1 MAGYKYFTVL
11 TDVGKQK
18 LAEAI
23 ANETALDFTEMAV
36 GDSNG
41 ISYNPTS
48 DMTALKHVTY
58 RAAIGSMKINAEDK
72 NIMEFEFVV
81 PASVGGFYI
90 REAGLYSSDGTLI
103 AISRLPEQYK
113 ADMAEGAGSSMTVRI
128 LVAISSDAQIYITVP
143 ASIAYATKTYVT
155 EEFKKHKADSN
166 PHVQYVLNEMYSAK
180 IDELQEDINSKAAS
194 NHNHD
199 SVYSKTNHTHNNY
212 AASNHNHDELYSDIN
227 HTHSN
232 YAASSHSHDFSSI
245 TGSMDFA
252 DNRLKGLL
260 PISKGGTNSQDGFG
274 WKNAYS
280 DTEYNAKIGLKY
292 PFNTQQLASA
302 IIKLNQ
308 SVFCMVYGWRK
319 EQSLITDFPSSGSSH
334 RTIINYLDGNQSYI
348 ETIDPH
354 NLTTYICNVSG
365 GVAGKWIKTRN
376 YDGSIPE
383 SLIPATSKVT
393 IADGVTWIETPLSN
407 GKSML
412 YGIAQKTPT
421 GDGLSNALW
430 KMIPPKSIDASTIRL
445 TANYLADS
453 GLFNL
458 FTFTSGNIKYKG
470 YKNIIV
476 SEITTQ
482 FVAPR
487 FNFLLTMQAITA

>member
-1 MAGYKYFTVL
+1 MSYKYFTVL

-41 ISYNPTS
+41 TSYEPTS

-143 ASIAYATKTYVT
+143 ASITYATQTYVT

-166 PHVQYVLNEMYSAK
+166 PHVQYVLNEIYSAK

-227 HTHSN
+227 HTHST

-245 TGSMDFA
+245 TGSMNLA

-280 DTEYNAKIGLKY
+280 DAEFNAKIGLKY

-308 SVFCMVYGWRK
+308 SVFCMVDGWRK
-319 EQSLITDFPSSGSSH
+319 GQRFITDFPSSDLSH
-334 RTIINYLDGNQSYI
+334 RTIINYRDNNQFYI
-348 ETIDPH
+348 ETIDPF

-365 GVAGKWIKTRN
+365 GVAGPWIKTRN
-376 YDGSIPE
+376 NDGSIPAE
-383 SLIPATSKVT
+383 IISPTVFKYENSYGVWTETKLTTGETMLEGSGYITNFTTDVVITLPKTIKQGTGVVIVNLPYFCPNSKT
-393 IADGVTWIETPLSN
+393 I
-407 GKSML
+407 
-412 YGIAQKTPT
+412 
-421 GDGLSNALW
+421 
-430 KMIPPKSIDASTIRL
+430 IDAFLISKASNL
-445 TANYLADS
+445 NNNNYTMWEFKGFLA
-453 GLFNL
+453 
-458 FTFTSGNIKYKG
+458 
-470 YKNIIV
+470 
-476 SEITTQ
+476 
-482 FVAPR
+482 
-487 FNFLLTMQAITA
+487 

>member
-41 ISYNPTS
+41 TSYEPTS

-143 ASIAYATKTYVT
+143 ASITYATQTYVV

-166 PHVQYVLNEMYSAK
+166 PHEQYVLNEIYSDK
-180 IDELQEDINSKAAS
+180 IDELQEGIDSKAAS

-199 SVYSKTNHTHNNY
+199 STYLKKTDASSTYATKEALNTGLAGKAATNHNHDSAYLKKTDASSTYATKSELNTGLSGK
-212 AASNHNHDELYSDIN
+212 AASNHNHDNMYLKKTDSVYLPIGFIYLQLRNQSTPDVVFGTNGKWQDISSTYAGEFFRVLGGDSAGFGTKQN
-227 HTHSN
+227 EGLPNISGEVNSTATRGYIDAGGFANGCFIKGASN
-232 YAASSHSHDFSSI
+232 VNAVQGIGGVAHNIAFSASNSNSIYGASSHV
-245 TGSMDFA
+245 T
-252 DNRLKGLL
+252 
-260 PISKGGTNSQDGFG
+260 P
-274 WKNAYS
+274 
-280 DTEYNAKIGLKY
+280 YN
-292 PFNTQQLASA
+292 SA
-302 IIKLNQ
+302 IRVWK
-308 SVFCMVYGWRK
+308 K
-319 EQSLITDFPSSGSSH
+319 
-334 RTIINYLDGNQSYI
+334 
-348 ETIDPH
+348 
-354 NLTTYICNVSG
+354 VS
-365 GVAGKWIKTRN
+365 
-376 YDGSIPE
+376 
-383 SLIPATSKVT
+383 
-393 IADGVTWIETPLSN
+393 
-407 GKSML
+407 
-412 YGIAQKTPT
+412 
-421 GDGLSNALW
+421 
-430 KMIPPKSIDASTIRL
+430 
-445 TANYLADS
+445 
-453 GLFNL
+453 
-458 FTFTSGNIKYKG
+458 
-470 YKNIIV
+470 
-476 SEITTQ
+476 
-482 FVAPR
+482 
-487 FNFLLTMQAITA
+487 

>member
-41 ISYNPTS
+41 TSYEPTS

-143 ASIAYATKTYVT
+143 ASITYATQTYVV

-166 PHVQYVLNEMYSAK
+166 PHEQYVLNEIYSDK
-180 IDELQEDINSKAAS
+180 IDELQEGIDSKAAS

-199 SVYSKTNHTHNNY
+199 STYLKKTDASSTYLNKTDAGNTYATKEALNAGLAGKAATNHNHDSAYLKKTDASSTYATKSELNTGLSGK
-212 AASNHNHDELYSDIN
+212 AASNHNHDNIYLKKTDSVYLPIGFIYFQLRNQSTPDVVFGTNGKWQDISSTYAGEFFRVLGGDSAGFGTKQN
-227 HTHSN
+227 EGLPNISGEVNSTATRGYIDAGGFANGCFIKGASN
-232 YAASSHSHDFSSI
+232 VNAIQGIGGVAHNIAFSASNSNSIYGASSHV
-245 TGSMDFA
+245 T
-252 DNRLKGLL
+252 
-260 PISKGGTNSQDGFG
+260 P
-274 WKNAYS
+274 
-280 DTEYNAKIGLKY
+280 YN
-292 PFNTQQLASA
+292 SA
-302 IIKLNQ
+302 IRVWK
-308 SVFCMVYGWRK
+308 K
-319 EQSLITDFPSSGSSH
+319 
-334 RTIINYLDGNQSYI
+334 
-348 ETIDPH
+348 
-354 NLTTYICNVSG
+354 VS
-365 GVAGKWIKTRN
+365 
-376 YDGSIPE
+376 
-383 SLIPATSKVT
+383 
-393 IADGVTWIETPLSN
+393 
-407 GKSML
+407 
-412 YGIAQKTPT
+412 
-421 GDGLSNALW
+421 
-430 KMIPPKSIDASTIRL
+430 
-445 TANYLADS
+445 
-453 GLFNL
+453 
-458 FTFTSGNIKYKG
+458 
-470 YKNIIV
+470 
-476 SEITTQ
+476 
-482 FVAPR
+482 
-487 FNFLLTMQAITA
+487 

>member
-41 ISYNPTS
+41 ISYEPTS

-143 ASIAYATKTYVT
+143 ASITYATQTYVV

-166 PHVQYVLNEMYSAK
+166 PHEQYVLNEIYSDK
-180 IDELQEDINSKAAS
+180 IDELQEGIDSKAAS

-199 SVYSKTNHTHNNY
+199 STYLKKTDASSTYATKEALNTGLAGKAATNHNHDSAYLKKTDASSTYATKSELNTGLSGK
-212 AASNHNHDELYSDIN
+212 AASNHNHDNIYLKKTDSVYLPIGFIYFQLRNQSTPDVVFGTNGKWQDISSTYAGEFFRVLGGDSAGFGTKQN
-227 HTHSN
+227 EGLPNISGEVNSTATRGYIDAGGFANGCFIKGASN
-232 YAASSHSHDFSSI
+232 VNAVQGIGGVAHNIAFSASNSNSIYGASSHV
-245 TGSMDFA
+245 T
-252 DNRLKGLL
+252 
-260 PISKGGTNSQDGFG
+260 P
-274 WKNAYS
+274 
-280 DTEYNAKIGLKY
+280 YN
-292 PFNTQQLASA
+292 SA
-302 IIKLNQ
+302 IRVWK
-308 SVFCMVYGWRK
+308 K
-319 EQSLITDFPSSGSSH
+319 
-334 RTIINYLDGNQSYI
+334 
-348 ETIDPH
+348 
-354 NLTTYICNVSG
+354 VS
-365 GVAGKWIKTRN
+365 
-376 YDGSIPE
+376 
-383 SLIPATSKVT
+383 
-393 IADGVTWIETPLSN
+393 
-407 GKSML
+407 
-412 YGIAQKTPT
+412 
-421 GDGLSNALW
+421 
-430 KMIPPKSIDASTIRL
+430 
-445 TANYLADS
+445 
-453 GLFNL
+453 
-458 FTFTSGNIKYKG
+458 
-470 YKNIIV
+470 
-476 SEITTQ
+476 
-482 FVAPR
+482 
-487 FNFLLTMQAITA
+487 

>member
-1 MAGYKYFTVL
+1 MSYKYFTVL

-41 ISYNPTS
+41 TSYEPTS

-81 PASVGGFYI
+81 PASTGGFYV

-143 ASIAYATKTYVT
+143 ASITYATKTYVT

-166 PHVQYVLNEMYSAK
+166 PHGQYVLNKTYSAK
-180 IDELQEDINSKAAS
+180 IDELQEDIASKAA
-194 NHNHD
+194 NTHNHD
-199 SVYSKTNHTHNNY
+199 STYLKKTDASNIYATQDELTAGLADK
-212 AASNHNHDELYSDIN
+212 AASN

-232 YAASSHSHDFSSI
+232 YAANSHSHDFSSI

-260 PISKGGTNSQDGFG
+260 PISKGGTNSHDGFG
-274 WKNAYS
+274 WKNLMS
-280 DTEYNAKIGLKY
+280 WEEFLSKIGLSSINQ
-292 PFNTQQLASA
+292 PFTIQQIIDAIQNKNMGDFHISFSFWGADLICPGISYGGASSNIMTIKKISSVYEFIFCYGPSNDIFRMHTNNATANNFYA
-302 IIKLNQ
+302 IMI
-308 SVFCMVYGWRK
+308 
-319 EQSLITDFPSSGSSH
+319 
-334 RTIINYLDGNQSYI
+334 GN
-348 ETIDPH
+348 
-354 NLTTYICNVSG
+354 
-365 GVAGKWIKTRN
+365 
-376 YDGSIPE
+376 GSIPAE
-383 SLIPATSKVT
+383 IISPTVLKYENSDGSWTETKLNTGEVMLEGYDTFTAQRSSLIRINIPKNINISK
-393 IADGVTWIETPLSN
+393 S
-407 GKSML
+407 
-412 YGIAQKTPT
+412 
-421 GDGLSNALW
+421 
-430 KMIPPKSIDASTIRL
+430 KSIQ
-445 TANYLADS
+445 
-453 GLFNL
+453 
-458 FTFTSGNIKYKG
+458 
-470 YKNIIV
+470 
-476 SEITTQ
+476 ITGSSSSD
-482 FVAPR
+482 
-487 FNFLLTMQAITA
+487 ITAIINFDPTHNIAIINNSVSTNICYWYFRGILA

>member
-1 MAGYKYFTVL
+1 MAYKYFTVL

-41 ISYNPTS
+41 TSYEPTS

-58 RAAIGSMKINAEDK
+58 RAAIGSMKIKAEDK

-143 ASIAYATKTYVT
+143 ASITYATKTYVT

-166 PHVQYVLNEMYSAK
+166 PHVQYVLNETYSAK
-180 IDELQEDINSKAAS
+180 IDELEEDIDSKAAS

-199 SVYSKTNHTHNNY
+199 SVYSKTNHTH
-212 AASNHNHDELYSDIN
+212 
-227 HTHSN
+227 SN
-232 YAASSHSHDFSSI
+232 YASSSHSHDFSSI

-280 DTEYNAKIGLKY
+280 DTEFNAKIGLRY
-292 PFNTQQLASA
+292 PFTTQELVTA
-302 IIKLNQ
+302 IINTFPYTNI
-308 SVFCMVYGWRK
+308 FCMVNGWRK
-319 EQSLITDFPSSGSSH
+319 GQSFITDFPSSDLPH
-334 RTIINYLDGNQSYI
+334 RTIINYRDGYQFYI
-348 ETIDPH
+348 ETIDPGYF
-354 NLTTYICNVSG
+354 TTYICSVVG

-376 YDGSIPE
+376 YDGSIPAD
-383 SLIPATSKVT
+383 LLPVKAPIHYTTS
-393 IADGVTWIETPLSN
+393 
-407 GKSML
+407 
-412 YGIAQKTPT
+412 T
-421 GDGLSNALW
+421 GDWVETTLSTGKVMLEGWGKAYTGNQNNVVF
-430 KMIPPKSIDASTIRL
+430 PKSFAQIPICIIEGYQILNITKDNLLFFYDPGFSDAI
-445 TANYLADS
+445 NDFFYIKGILA
-453 GLFNL
+453 
-458 FTFTSGNIKYKG
+458 
-470 YKNIIV
+470 
-476 SEITTQ
+476 
-482 FVAPR
+482 
-487 FNFLLTMQAITA
+487 